1 MSELNRA
8 VLHAYL
14 DDALDDAEMARVEQL
29 LRSSDSAR
37 QALVSAMDERDRG
50 EHSLGAIWR
59 REHLTCPTREQLSS
73 YLLGVLD
80 DDLTDYLK
88 FHLETIGCRVCTANL
103 ADLQALQR
111 ETPPESTARR
121 RRYFT
126 SSASLLPTKRDSK
139 K

>member
-1 MSELNRA
+1 MSDLNRA

-29 LRSSDSAR
+29 LRSSDAAR
-37 QALVSAMDERDRG
+37 EALASAMEERDRG

-103 ADLQALQR
+103 ADLQAQR
-111 ETPPESTARR
+111 ETPPESSARR

-126 SSASLLPTKRDSK
+126 SSASLLPTKRESK
-139 K
+139 